1 MQLNP
6 LFLWIGLI
14 SRSKL
19 PGITIERHPGLGVL
33 LIESSPDFGVQTSSS
48 AVVSLWYAELRLGAT
63 LERQQKIG
71 GYIVVV
77 DATAPTKTTASEKKW
92 HSHNKHEW
100 EWAREKDR
108 GRCVSERA
116 QISAVNFYGTV
127 FLSPLY
133 HGIANSRVQIH
144 ASTSKEEEEMVGTWL
159 GEICSCSCLTL
170 LPGSALVP
178 LNLID
183 TFILWNL

>member
-1 MQLNP
+1 M
-6 LFLWIGLI
+6 
-14 SRSKL
+14 
-19 PGITIERHPGLGVL
+19 
-33 LIESSPDFGVQTSSS
+33 
-48 AVVSLWYAELRLGAT
+48 
-63 LERQQKIG
+63 
-71 GYIVVV
+71 
-77 DATAPTKTTASEKKW
+77 
-92 HSHNKHEW
+92 
-100 EWAREKDR
+100 
-108 GRCVSERA
+108 SERA

-183 TFILWNL
+183 TFISRRKKVWGSERVMSHSLLNSVLSSF